1 MCQHRNPKEHCR
13 TVGGEI
19 QESVCLCVCM
29 CIDVCVCMCILV
41 SINRCLVSETVL
53 PEDCQPCG
61 QFLCAVPLPSRFLS
75 FLSCPHSSTLSYPL
89 SNIALSSVVFGYDGP
104 VA

>member
-1 MCQHRNPKEHCR
+1 M
-13 TVGGEI
+13 
-19 QESVCLCVCM
+19 CVCVYVYR
-29 CIDVCVCMCILV
+29 CVCVCILV

-53 PEDCQPCG
+53 PEDCWPCG
-61 QFLCAVPLPSRFLS
+61 QFLRAVPLPSSLS
-75 FLSCPHSSTLSYPL
+75 SLVLALPLSYPL